1 MSTSSISSPSAVT
14 SPQTT
19 LTGSSTFAA
28 DLQTALNR
36 AVSIASLPI
45 QLLQAD
51 QSTVTSHATE
61 LGQLNTL
68 FTTFQSALQG
78 VASGAS
84 SGAQSVSVSNSSV
97 ATASLSGNAL
107 PGTYT
112 INVSDPGS
120 EASAISNATG
130 TPVTDP
136 SSQSISTS
144 TSFTLSVGG
153 TNYTIQPASQSLTAL
168 ANAINSSGAGVQA
181 LVVNLGSPSSADY
194 RLVVQNTSL
203 GSTTIQL
210 NDGSSDLLG
219 VLNGGSNATYT
230 VNGQPNGGI
239 STNSSTVT
247 IAPGLTATIQGAGS
261 TTITIAASLNSVSSS
276 LSSFVDAYNSVVS
289 ELQKNHGQN
298 GGALTG
304 DSTILSM
311 ESVLN
316 QIINYSGSSGSI
328 TSLTQLG
335 IEFQKDGT
343 LTFDPSDISG
353 LSQTQISDAL
363 SFLGDPNA
371 SGFLQFATN
380 TLSSITDS
388 TNGIIATEGQALQN
402 QMQRDQDQINAVQAR
417 VTQLQTTLQAQMAKA
432 DALIATLQQQN
443 TFLQGLFQYNTS
455 NNPNATNAG

>member
-1 MSTSSISSPSAVT
+1 MSSSISSPSAVT